1 MRFRI
6 LGSLEVLDGQQTVRL
21 GAAKQ
26 RTLLAVLLL
35 HANEPVSTD
44 RLIDELWGERAPATA
59 DKLVQ
64 GYVHA
69 LRRQLGADVLRTRPP
84 GYEIHVD
91 ADGLDL
97 LEFERLIAE
106 ARTKG
111 LEDSVEFRAQA
122 LALWRGPALDDI
134 VLEGPE
140 RSSVARLTELRLAT
154 QIERIDAELA
164 LGRAATLVGELE
176 SLAAANPYQERLH
189 AQLMLA
195 LYRSGR
201 QADALHVYQS
211 VRRALS
217 DELGLQPGPEL
228 RALEAAILRQDDALT
243 LVASGAQT
251 APPERPAEAPP
262 APPRG
267 RRRRTV
273 VLASVL
279 GVLAIVAVALLVAR
293 REKAPITAPPNSVA
307 VIDARTNELVDVVP
321 VGVRPGPITA
331 GGGFVWVGNLQDRNL
346 SKIDP
351 TERATVGS
359 VSLADR
365 TPTGLA
371 FGLGAIW
378 VAHGRLGKLSRVDA
392 QFGTVTDTIDAAG
405 RGPYSSNGSVAVGA
419 GWVWAAFG
427 DSTLAR
433 VDPHTVRVSGST
445 IVGAQPA
452 GVTVGSRSVWVSNAD
467 SSTVQRFAPE
477 TFEEAP
483 LKEFNVGRRPAGIA
497 SGEGS
502 IWVAI
507 EGDDEVARIDP
518 GSGAVSM
525 IAVGDGPLSVA
536 VGADAIWVANT
547 AAGSVSRIDP
557 ATKDVVETI
566 EIGNAPTGIVVAAGL
581 VWVTVQGR

>member
-69 LRRQLGADVLRTRPP
+69 LRRQLGAEVLRTRPP
-84 GYEIHVD
+84 GYEIRVD

-106 ARTKG
+106 ARTTE
-111 LEDSVEFRAQA
+111 LEDSVELRAQA
-122 LALWRGPALDDI
+122 LALWRGPPLDDV

-140 RSSVARLTELRLAT
+140 RSTVARLTELRLAT

-201 QADALHVYQS
+201 QADALRVYQS

-243 LVASGAQT
+243 LAASSAQT

-273 VLASVL
+273 VLASSL
-279 GVLAIVAVALLVAR
+279 GALAVVAVALLVAR
-293 REKAPITAPPNSVA
+293 REEAPITAPPNSVA
-307 VIDARTNELVDVVP
+307 VIDARTNELVGVVP

-351 TERATVGS
+351 TERA
-359 VSLADR
+359 
-365 TPTGLA
+365 
-371 FGLGAIW
+371 
-378 VAHGRLGKLSRVDA
+378 
-392 QFGTVTDTIDAAG
+392 
-405 RGPYSSNGSVAVGA
+405 
-419 GWVWAAFG
+419 
-427 DSTLAR
+427 
-433 VDPHTVRVSGST
+433 
-445 IVGAQPA
+445 
-452 GVTVGSRSVWVSNAD
+452 
-467 SSTVQRFAPE
+467 
-477 TFEEAP
+477 
-483 LKEFNVGRRPAGIA
+483 NVG
-497 SGEGS
+497 
-502 IWVAI
+502 
-507 EGDDEVARIDP
+507 
-518 GSGAVSM
+518 
-525 IAVGDGPLSVA
+525 
-536 VGADAIWVANT
+536 
-547 AAGSVSRIDP
+547 
-557 ATKDVVETI
+557 
-566 EIGNAPTGIVVAAGL
+566 IGFT
-581 VWVTVQGR
+581 R

>member
-1 MRFRI
+1 M
-6 LGSLEVLDGQQTVRL
+6 
-21 GAAKQ
+21 
-26 RTLLAVLLL
+26 
-35 HANEPVSTD
+35 
-44 RLIDELWGERAPATA
+44 
-59 DKLVQ
+59 
-64 GYVHA
+64 
-69 LRRQLGADVLRTRPP
+69 LRTRPP

-91 ADGLDL
+91 GDGLDL

-106 ARTKG
+106 ARTKE
-111 LEDSVEFRAQA
+111 LEDSVELRAQA
-122 LALWRGPALDDI
+122 LALWRGPLLDDV
-134 VLEGPE
+134 VLEGRE

-273 VLASVL
+273 VLTSAL

-293 REKAPITAPPNSVA
+293 REEAPIAAPPNSVA

-351 TERATVGS
+351 TERANVGIR
-359 VSLADR
+359 LTRRPDADR
-365 TPTGLA
+365 PRLRSRCD
-371 FGLGAIW
+371 LGRARQ
-378 VAHGRLGKLSRVDA
+378 ARQA
-392 QFGTVTDTIDAAG
+392 
-405 RGPYSSNGSVAVGA
+405 
-419 GWVWAAFG
+419 
-427 DSTLAR
+427 LAR
-433 VDPHTVRVSGST
+433 RSLSSARSRTRST
-445 IVGAQPA
+445 PPGEAPTPPTAASRSARAGCGRRSATRRSRASTRAPVASRAPRIAGAQPA
-452 GVTVGSRSVWVSNAD
+452 GVTVGSRSVWVSNSD
-467 SSTVQRFAPE
+467 SSSVQRFELDDVRGGA
-477 TFEEAP
+477 A
-483 LKEFNVGRRPAGIA
+483 RRG
-497 SGEGS
+497 
-502 IWVAI
+502 
-507 EGDDEVARIDP
+507 
-518 GSGAVSM
+518 
-525 IAVGDGPLSVA
+525 
-536 VGADAIWVANT
+536 
-547 AAGSVSRIDP
+547 
-557 ATKDVVETI
+557 
-566 EIGNAPTGIVVAAGL
+566 
-581 VWVTVQGR
+581 